1 MRYLRGLLVFLLLA
15 PASGLASDPPSCLIV
30 KHASASR
37 QFFVSGANWQY
48 VAGDF
53 PKNMKWK
60 SNVTDRDIRKIKAEG
75 GRVIVVKQDYGV
87 ADLEAAKRECA
98 APPESAVGK

>member
-1 MRYLRGLLVFLLLA
+1 MRYLLSLLILLLF
-15 PASGLASDPPSCLIV
+15 ASASNLASDLPSCLIV

-48 VAGDF
+48 VAGEF

-60 SNVTDRDIRKIKAEG
+60 SNVTDRDIRKIKAQG
-75 GRVIVVKQDYGV
+75 GRVVIVKQDYGE
-87 ADLEAAKRECA
+87 ADLEAAKRECVT
-98 APPESAVGK
+98 PPDSGNNQ